1 MNTFIPAEHFI
12 DYIVQDQKICL
23 NLNRFREILEFF
35 ECVNIEIRDAELIL
49 WFENTRA
56 KLLLYDEIQVDLL
69 DEIFNSFET
78 ESKIILKSEYLLDA
92 IQEIDSTCS
101 EIIFSI
107 SDSFV
112 IKTIGLIGKSVI
124 QCNNLESIESKP
136 AELRF
141 TFSQFKHTF
150 KALGISTRTCI
161 RINSV
166 GMMFLQ
172 FMIPATDSFTF
183 VDFIVTI
190 FNSSLILSK
199 TELVKPL
206 VRLVNQH

>member
-1 MNTFIPAEHFI
+1 MNSFIPAEHFI
-12 DYIVQDQKICL
+12 EYNVQEFKICL
-23 NLNRFREILEFF
+23 NLFRFREILEFF
-35 ECVNIEIRDAELIL
+35 EIICMEIRDSQLVL

-56 KLLLYDEIQVDLL
+56 TLLLYDEIQMDLL

-78 ESKIILKSEYLLDA
+78 ETKIILKSEYLLDA

-107 SDSFV
+107 TDLFV

-124 QCNNLESIESKP
+124 QCNNLESIESTKR

-166 GMMFLQ
+166 GMLFLQ
-172 FMIPATDSFTF
+172 FMIPASDSFTF
-183 VDFIVTI
+183 VDFI
-190 FNSSLILSK
+190 FN
-199 TELVKPL
+199 PL
-206 VRLVNQH
+206 ED